1 MWPMSVNGQN
11 IDIERLINLDLK
23 GVCYQRTQNEL
34 VLMRRKQL
42 VIYVA
47 FLKSLIQYIIV
58 EKYTSF

>member
-58 EKYTSF
+58 EKYTSL

>member
-42 VIYVA
+42 VIYVT

-58 EKYTSF
+58 EKYTSL